1 MNTRISGRFAVK
13 TLEFDKVKQNVAE
26 KAATEQGKDRL
37 MSLPVSSDFETV
49 KRMHMETAEA
59 LRFLN
64 EGKRFPF
71 GGLYNIAE
79 AVKRA
84 RIGSILDVEELMQI
98 KSSMQAFGAL
108 KVFLLT
114 ESDEHPN
121 LAEYGR
127 NLVEFPKLVRQLEK
141 TVSEK
146 GEILDTASVKLAGL
160 RTGIA
165 TAKSKVRSQLEKIL
179 HDPNNQK
186 YFQDALVTMRGDRYV
201 IPIKQEYRAN
211 FPGIVHD
218 QSGTGA
224 TLFIEPMAVVNLN
237 NNIKRYLAEEKEEIE
252 RILRQLSG
260 AIGGE
265 GDTLLRCLAVA
276 ADVDAVYAKALYAVE
291 TKACQPQLVSNGGL
305 RIEKG
310 RHPLL
315 PAETAVPLDVNL
327 GETFN
332 TLLITGPNTG
342 GKTVALKAVGLFALM
357 SQTGMFIPALNV
369 KLPVFRA
376 VYADIGDEQ
385 SIEQSL
391 STFSGH
397 MMNLVSIL
405 QEVRERD
412 LVLVDEICAGTDP
425 NEGAALAMSILDHL
439 TKQGVFTMMTTHY
452 SELKTF
458 AFGREGM
465 ENASV
470 EFNPDT
476 LLPTYRLL
484 MGVPGSSNAFNISR
498 RLGLSEEIV
507 HNAGDLL
514 NEEHVHM
521 EDVLQGLEGER
532 RRFESRSREVE
543 ELRYESEKL
552 RNQLAWQK
560 KDFEKQKNE
569 LLRKARYQADEIYR
583 TSRREAEAVLKELRS
598 LKADI
603 DVKSLQAKA
612 EEARKRL
619 DKHLSLDEPLPEG
632 TPLTPANARS
642 GMTVLVKSLRKN
654 GTLLEV
660 KGKDGL
666 VSVGVL
672 KMTVPLSQC
681 LLVKDTP
688 KEKPRPSQYKHNASH
703 AMFVAKTEST
713 GQEVDVRGM
722 TTDEAIPYVDR
733 AIDDALL
740 AGISQVRIIHGKG
753 TGALRAGLHAYLKGH
768 RSVAAVALADLSMG
782 GAGVTVVTVR

>member
-1 MNTRISGRFAVK
+1 MNNRVTGRFAIK
-13 TLEFDKVKQNVAE
+13 TLEFDKVKMRAAE
-26 KAATEQGKDRL
+26 KAATELGKDKL
-37 MSLPVSSDFETV
+37 LALGISSDFETV

-59 LRFLN
+59 LRIIN
-64 EGKRFPF
+64 AGRRFPF

-84 RIGSILDVEELMQI
+84 RIGGVLDVEELMQI
-98 KSSMQAFGAL
+98 KTSMQAFGTL

-114 ESDEHPN
+114 ESDDHPN

-127 NLVEFPKLVRQLEK
+127 SLAEFPKLVRQLEK
-141 TVSEK
+141 SISEK
-146 GEILDTASVKLAGL
+146 GEILDAASVKLAGL
-160 RTGIA
+160 RVGIA
-165 TAKSKVRSQLEKIL
+165 SAKSKVRSQLEKIL

-186 YFQDALVTMRGDRYV
+186 FFQDALVTMRGDRYV

-237 NNIKRYLAEEKEEIE
+237 NTIKRYIAEEKEETE

-260 AIGGE
+260 AVGAEGE
-265 GDTLLRCLAVA
+265 TLLRCLSVA
-276 ADVDAVYAKALYAVE
+276 ADVDAVYARALYALD

-315 PAETAVPLDVNL
+315 PMETAVPLDVNL

-332 TLLITGPNTG
+332 TLLVTGPNTG

-357 SQTGMFIPALNV
+357 SQTGMFIPALNA

-458 AFGREGM
+458 AYGREGM

-569 LLRKARYQADEIYR
+569 LLRKARLQADEIYR
-583 TSRREAEAVLKELRS
+583 TSRREAETVLKELRS

-603 DVKSLQAKA
+603 DVKALQAKA

-619 DKHLSLDEPLPEG
+619 DKHLALDEPLPEG
-632 TPLTPANARS
+632 TPLTPDNARA

-681 LLVKDTP
+681 LLVKDKPQERP
-688 KEKPRPSQYKHNASH
+688 KPSKFKSSASH
-703 AMFVAKTEST
+703 ALFAAKTET
-713 GQEVDVRGM
+713 AEQEADVRGM
-722 TTDEAIPYVDR
+722 TTDEAIPFVDR

-768 RSVAAVALADLSMG
+768 KNVAAIALADIARG
-782 GAGVTVVTVR
+782 GAGVTVVTVK

>member
-1 MNTRISGRFAVK
+1 M
-13 TLEFDKVKQNVAE
+13 
-26 KAATEQGKDRL
+26 
-37 MSLPVSSDFETV
+37 
-49 KRMHMETAEA
+49 
-59 LRFLN
+59 
-64 EGKRFPF
+64 
-71 GGLYNIAE
+71 
-79 AVKRA
+79 
-84 RIGSILDVEELMQI
+84 
-98 KSSMQAFGAL
+98 
-108 KVFLLT
+108 
-114 ESDEHPN
+114 
-121 LAEYGR
+121 
-127 NLVEFPKLVRQLEK
+127 
-141 TVSEK
+141 
-146 GEILDTASVKLAGL
+146 
-160 RTGIA
+160 
-165 TAKSKVRSQLEKIL
+165 
-179 HDPNNQK
+179 
-186 YFQDALVTMRGDRYV
+186 
-201 IPIKQEYRAN
+201 
-211 FPGIVHD
+211 
-218 QSGTGA
+218 
-224 TLFIEPMAVVNLN
+224 
-237 NNIKRYLAEEKEEIE
+237 
-252 RILRQLSG
+252 
-260 AIGGE
+260 
-265 GDTLLRCLAVA
+265 
-276 ADVDAVYAKALYAVE
+276 
-291 TKACQPQLVSNGGL
+291 
-305 RIEKG
+305 
-310 RHPLL
+310 
-315 PAETAVPLDVNL
+315 DVNL

-357 SQTGMFIPALNV
+357 SQTGMFVPALNA

-458 AFGREGM
+458 AYGREGM

-507 HNAGDLL
+507 HSAGDLL

-569 LLRKARYQADEIYR
+569 LLRKARLQADEIYR
-583 TSRREAEAVLKELRS
+583 TSRREAETVLKELRS

-603 DVKSLQAKA
+603 DVKALQAKA

-619 DKHLSLDEPLPEG
+619 DKHLALDEPLPEG
-632 TPLTPANARS
+632 TPLTPDNARA

-681 LLVKDTP
+681 LLVKDKPQERP
-688 KEKPRPSQYKHNASH
+688 KPSKFKSSASH
-703 AMFVAKTEST
+703 ALFAAKTET
-713 GQEVDVRGM
+713 AEQEADVRGM
-722 TTDEAIPYVDR
+722 TTDEAIPFVDR

-740 AGISQVRIIHGKG
+740 AGITQVRIIHGKG

-768 RSVAAVALADLSMG
+768 KNVASIALADLVRG
-782 GAGVTVVTVR
+782 GAHTNY

>member
-59 LRFLN
+59 LRILN

-114 ESDEHPN
+114 QSDEHPN

-332 TLLITGPNTG
+332 TLLITCP
-342 GKTVALKAVGLFALM
+342 
-357 SQTGMFIPALNV
+357 
-369 KLPVFRA
+369 
-376 VYADIGDEQ
+376 DE
-385 SIEQSL
+385 
-391 STFSGH
+391 
-397 MMNLVSIL
+397 
-405 QEVRERD
+405 
-412 LVLVDEICAGTDP
+412 
-425 NEGAALAMSILDHL
+425 
-439 TKQGVFTMMTTHY
+439 
-452 SELKTF
+452 
-458 AFGREGM
+458 
-465 ENASV
+465 
-470 EFNPDT
+470 PD
-476 LLPTYRLL
+476 
-484 MGVPGSSNAFNISR
+484 G
-498 RLGLSEEIV
+498 
-507 HNAGDLL
+507 
-514 NEEHVHM
+514 HVH
-521 EDVLQGLEGER
+521 
-532 RRFESRSREVE
+532 
-543 ELRYESEKL
+543 
-552 RNQLAWQK
+552 
-560 KDFEKQKNE
+560 
-569 LLRKARYQADEIYR
+569 
-583 TSRREAEAVLKELRS
+583 
-598 LKADI
+598 
-603 DVKSLQAKA
+603 
-612 EEARKRL
+612 
-619 DKHLSLDEPLPEG
+619 
-632 TPLTPANARS
+632 S
-642 GMTVLVKSLRKN
+642 GIK
-654 GTLLEV
+654 
-660 KGKDGL
+660 
-666 VSVGVL
+666 
-672 KMTVPLSQC
+672 C
-681 LLVKDTP
+681 
-688 KEKPRPSQYKHNASH
+688 
-703 AMFVAKTEST
+703 
-713 GQEVDVRGM
+713 
-722 TTDEAIPYVDR
+722 
-733 AIDDALL
+733 
-740 AGISQVRIIHGKG
+740 
-753 TGALRAGLHAYLKGH
+753 
-768 RSVAAVALADLSMG
+768 
-782 GAGVTVVTVR
+782 

>member
-1 MNTRISGRFAVK
+1 MNNRISGRFAIK
-13 TLEFDKVKQNVAE
+13 TLEFDKVKQRAAE
-26 KAATEQGKDRL
+26 KAATELGKEKL
-37 MSLPVSSDFETV
+37 LALGISSDFETV

-59 LRFLN
+59 LRIIN
-64 EGKRFPF
+64 AGQRFPF
-71 GGLYNIAE
+71 GGLYNITE

-84 RIGSILDVEELMQI
+84 RIGGVLDVEELMQI
-98 KSSMQAFGAL
+98 KTSMQAFGAL

-114 ESDEHPN
+114 ESDDHPN
-121 LAEYGR
+121 LAAYGR
-127 NLVEFPKLVRQLEK
+127 SLAEFPKLVRQLEK
-141 TVSEK
+141 SISEK

-160 RTGIA
+160 RVGIA
-165 TAKSKVRSQLEKIL
+165 SAKTKIRAQLEKIL

-186 YFQDALVTMRGDRYV
+186 FFQDALITMRGDRYV

-224 TLFIEPMAVVNLN
+224 TLFIEPMTVVNLN
-237 NNIKRYLAEEKEEIE
+237 NNIKRYMAEEKEEIE

-260 AIGGE
+260 SVGAD
-265 GDTLLRCLAVA
+265 GDVILRCLDLA
-276 ADVDAVYAKALYAVE
+276 ADVDVVYARALYALD

-332 TLLITGPNTG
+332 TLLVTGPNTG

-357 SQTGMFIPALNV
+357 SQTGMFIPALNA

-498 RLGLSEEIV
+498 RLGLAEEIV

-569 LLRKARYQADEIYR
+569 LLRKARLQADEIYR

-598 LKADI
+598 LKSDI
-603 DVKSLQAKA
+603 DVKALQAKA

-619 DKHLSLDEPLPEG
+619 DKHLALDEPLPEG
-632 TPLTPANARS
+632 TILTPDNARA

-681 LLVKDTP
+681 LLVKD
-688 KEKPRPSQYKHNASH
+688 KPQEQAKPSKFKGSASH
-703 AMFVAKTEST
+703 VMFAAKTET
-713 GQEVDVRGM
+713 AEQEVDVRGM
-722 TTDEAIPYVDR
+722 TTDEAVPYVDR

-753 TGALRAGLHAYLKGH
+753 TGALRAGLHGYLKEH
-768 RSVAAVALADLSMG
+768 RSVAAIALADLARG
-782 GAGVTVVTVR
+782 GAGVTVVTVK

>member
-1 MNTRISGRFAVK
+1 MNSRVTGRFAIK
-13 TLEFDKVKQNVAE
+13 TLEFDKVKMRAAE
-26 KAATEQGKDRL
+26 KAATELGRDKL
-37 MSLPVSSDFETV
+37 LALGISSDFETV

-59 LRFLN
+59 LRIIN
-64 EGKRFPF
+64 TGRRFPF

-84 RIGSILDVEELMQI
+84 RIGGVLDVEELMQI
-98 KSSMQAFGAL
+98 KTSMQAFGTL

-114 ESDEHPN
+114 ESDDHPN

-127 NLVEFPKLVRQLEK
+127 SLAEFPKLVRQLDK
-141 TVSEK
+141 SISEK
-146 GEILDTASVKLAGL
+146 GEILDAASVKLAGL
-160 RTGIA
+160 RVGIA
-165 TAKSKVRSQLEKIL
+165 SAKSKVRSQLEKIL

-186 YFQDALVTMRGDRYV
+186 FFQDALVTMREDRYV

-237 NNIKRYLAEEKEEIE
+237 NTIKRYIAEEKEEME

-260 AIGGE
+260 AVGAEGE
-265 GDTLLRCLAVA
+265 TLLRCLSVA
-276 ADVDAVYAKALYAVE
+276 ADVDAVYARALYALD
-291 TKACQPQLVSNGGL
+291 TKACQPQLISNGGL

-315 PAETAVPLDVNL
+315 PMETAVPLDVSL

-332 TLLITGPNTG
+332 TLLVTGPNTG

-458 AFGREGM
+458 AYGRDGM

-507 HNAGDLL
+507 HNAGDFL

-569 LLRKARYQADEIYR
+569 LLRKARLQADEIYR
-583 TSRREAEAVLKELRS
+583 TSRREAETVLKELRS

-603 DVKSLQAKA
+603 DVKALQAKA

-619 DKHLSLDEPLPEG
+619 DKHLALDEPLPEG
-632 TPLTPANARS
+632 TPLTPDNARA

-672 KMTVPLSQC
+672 KMTVPLFQC
-681 LLVKDTP
+681 LLVKDKPQERP
-688 KEKPRPSQYKHNASH
+688 KPSKFKSNASH
-703 AMFVAKTEST
+703 ALFAAKTET
-713 GQEVDVRGM
+713 AEQEADVRGM
-722 TTDEAIPYVDR
+722 TTDEAIPFVDR

-768 RSVAAVALADLSMG
+768 KNVAAIALADLVRG
-782 GAGVTVVTVR
+782 GAGVTVVTVK

>member
-1 MNTRISGRFAVK
+1 MNNRISGRFAVK
-13 TLEFDKVKQNVAE
+13 TLEFDKVKLRAAG
-26 KAATEQGKDRL
+26 KAATELGRERL
-37 MSLPVSSDFETV
+37 LGIPVSSDFETV

-59 LRFLN
+59 RRIV
-64 EGKRFPF
+64 ESGRRFPF

-84 RIGSILDVEELMQI
+84 RIGGVLDVNELMQI

-108 KVFLLT
+108 KIFLLT
-114 ESDEHPN
+114 ESEMSPN

-127 NLVEFPKLVRQLEK
+127 NLTEFPKMIRQLEK
-141 TVSEK
+141 SISDK
-146 GEILDTASVKLAGL
+146 GEILDSASVKLAGL

-165 TAKSKVRSQLEKIL
+165 SAKNKVRSQLEKIL

-186 YFQDALVTMRGDRYV
+186 FFQDNLVTMRGDRYV
-201 IPIKQEYRAN
+201 IPIRQEYRAN
-211 FPGIVHD
+211 FPGVVHD

-237 NNIKRYLAEEKEEIE
+237 NTIKRYLAEEKEEVE
-252 RILRQLSG
+252 RILRQLSA

-265 GDTLLRCLAVA
+265 SEALQRCLSVS
-276 ADVDAVYAKALYAVE
+276 ADVDAVYAKALYAIE

-305 RIEKG
+305 RIDNG

-315 PAETAVPLDVNL
+315 DQETAVPLDVNL
-327 GETFN
+327 GDTFN

-342 GKTVALKAVGLFALM
+342 GKTVALKAVGLFVLM
-357 SQTGMFIPALNV
+357 SQTGMFIPALNAR
-369 KLPVFRA
+369 LPVFRA

-405 QEVRERD
+405 QEIRERD

-458 AFGREGM
+458 AYGREGM

-484 MGVPGSSNAFNISR
+484 MGVPGSSNAFSISR
-498 RLGLSEEIV
+498 KLGLSGEIV
-507 HNAGDLL
+507 RHAGELL

-569 LLRKARYQADEIYR
+569 MLRKARYQADEIYR

-598 LKADI
+598 LKADM
-603 DVKSLQAKA
+603 DVKALQAKA
-612 EEARKRL
+612 DSARKAL

-632 TPLTPANARS
+632 TPLTPENAKT
-642 GMTVLVKSLRKN
+642 GMVVMVKSLRKN
-654 GTLLEV
+654 GTILEV
-660 KGKDGL
+660 KGRDAL
-666 VSVGVL
+666 IAAGVL
-672 KMTVPLSQC
+672 KMTVPLTQC
-681 LLVKDTP
+681 LLIKDRPQEKVKP
-688 KEKPRPSQYKHNASH
+688 VKHRSNASH
-703 AMFVAKTEST
+703 MMFADKTESA

-722 TTDEAIPYVDR
+722 TTDEAVPFVDR

-740 AGISQVRIIHGKG
+740 AGITQVRIIHGKG
-753 TGALRAGLHAYLKGH
+753 TGALRAGLHTYLRGH
-768 RSVAAVALADLSMG
+768 KNVASIALADLALG
-782 GAGVTVVTVR
+782 GAGVTVVTVK

>member
-59 LRFLN
+59 LRILN

-114 ESDEHPN
+114 QSDEHPN

-507 HNAGDLL
+507 HNAG
-514 NEEHVHM
+514 
-521 EDVLQGLEGER
+521 
-532 RRFESRSREVE
+532 
-543 ELRYESEKL
+543 
-552 RNQLAWQK
+552 
-560 KDFEKQKNE
+560 
-569 LLRKARYQADEIYR
+569 
-583 TSRREAEAVLKELRS
+583 
-598 LKADI
+598 
-603 DVKSLQAKA
+603 
-612 EEARKRL
+612 
-619 DKHLSLDEPLPEG
+619 
-632 TPLTPANARS
+632 
-642 GMTVLVKSLRKN
+642 
-654 GTLLEV
+654 
-660 KGKDGL
+660 
-666 VSVGVL
+666 
-672 KMTVPLSQC
+672 
-681 LLVKDTP
+681 
-688 KEKPRPSQYKHNASH
+688 
-703 AMFVAKTEST
+703 
-713 GQEVDVRGM
+713 
-722 TTDEAIPYVDR
+722 
-733 AIDDALL
+733 
-740 AGISQVRIIHGKG
+740 
-753 TGALRAGLHAYLKGH
+753 
-768 RSVAAVALADLSMG
+768 
-782 GAGVTVVTVR
+782 

>member
-1 MNTRISGRFAVK
+1 M
-13 TLEFDKVKQNVAE
+13 
-26 KAATEQGKDRL
+26 
-37 MSLPVSSDFETV
+37 LP
-49 KRMHMETAEA
+49 
-59 LRFLN
+59 
-64 EGKRFPF
+64 P
-71 GGLYNIAE
+71 
-79 AVKRA
+79 
-84 RIGSILDVEELMQI
+84 
-98 KSSMQAFGAL
+98 
-108 KVFLLT
+108 
-114 ESDEHPN
+114 
-121 LAEYGR
+121 
-127 NLVEFPKLVRQLEK
+127 
-141 TVSEK
+141 
-146 GEILDTASVKLAGL
+146 
-160 RTGIA
+160 
-165 TAKSKVRSQLEKIL
+165 
-179 HDPNNQK
+179 
-186 YFQDALVTMRGDRYV
+186 
-201 IPIKQEYRAN
+201 
-211 FPGIVHD
+211 
-218 QSGTGA
+218 
-224 TLFIEPMAVVNLN
+224 
-237 NNIKRYLAEEKEEIE
+237 
-252 RILRQLSG
+252 
-260 AIGGE
+260 
-265 GDTLLRCLAVA
+265 
-276 ADVDAVYAKALYAVE
+276 
-291 TKACQPQLVSNGGL
+291 
-305 RIEKG
+305 
-310 RHPLL
+310 
-315 PAETAVPLDVNL
+315 ETAVPLDVNL

-357 SQTGMFIPALNV
+357 SQTGMFVPAMNA

-397 MMNLVSIL
+397 MMNIVSIL
-405 QEVRERD
+405 REVRERD

-439 TKQGVFTMMTTHY
+439 TKLGVFTMMTTHY

-498 RLGLSEEIV
+498 KLGLAEDII

-543 ELRYESEKL
+543 ALRYESEKL

-583 TSRREAEAVLKELRS
+583 TSRREAETVIKELRS
-598 LKADI
+598 LKADM
-603 DVKSLQAKA
+603 DVKALQAKA

-632 TPLTPANARS
+632 TQLTPDNARS
-642 GMTVLVKSLRKN
+642 GMTVLVKTLRKN
-654 GTLLEV
+654 GTVLEV
-660 KGKDGL
+660 KGKDAL

-672 KMTVPLSQC
+672 KMTVPLAQC
-681 LLVKDTP
+681 LLVKDKP
-688 KEKPRPSQYKHNASH
+688 KEQARPAKFRASASH
-703 AMFVAKTEST
+703 AMFTAKTET
-713 GQEVDVRGM
+713 AEQEVDVRGM

-740 AGISQVRIIHGKG
+740 AGMGQVRIIHGKG

-768 RSVAAVALADLSMG
+768 RSVAAIALADIAMG
-782 GAGVTVVTVR
+782 GAGVTVVTVK

>member
-26 KAATEQGKDRL
+26 KAATEQGKERL
-37 MSLPVSSDFETV
+37 LGLPVSSDFETV

-59 LRFLN
+59 LRILN

-114 ESDEHPN
+114 QSDEHPN

-291 TKACQPQLVSNGGL
+291 TKACQPQLASNGGL

>member
-1 MNTRISGRFAVK
+1 MNNRVTGRFAIK
-13 TLEFDKVKQNVAE
+13 TLEFDKVKMRAAE
-26 KAATEQGKDRL
+26 KAATELGKDKL
-37 MSLPVSSDFETV
+37 LALGISSDFETV

-59 LRFLN
+59 LRIIN
-64 EGKRFPF
+64 AGRRFPF

-84 RIGSILDVEELMQI
+84 RIGGVLDVEELMQI
-98 KSSMQAFGAL
+98 KTSMQAFGTL

-114 ESDEHPN
+114 ESDDHPN

-127 NLVEFPKLVRQLEK
+127 SLAEFPRLVRQLEK
-141 TVSEK
+141 SISEK

-160 RTGIA
+160 RVGIA
-165 TAKSKVRSQLEKIL
+165 SA
-179 HDPNNQK
+179 NNQK
-186 YFQDALVTMRGDRYV
+186 FFQDALVTMRGDRYV

-211 FPGIVHD
+211 FPGVVHD

-237 NNIKRYLAEEKEEIE
+237 NTIKRYIAEEKEETE

-260 AIGGE
+260 AVGAEGE
-265 GDTLLRCLAVA
+265 TLLRCLSVV
-276 ADVDAVYAKALYAVE
+276 ADVDAVYARALYALD

-315 PAETAVPLDVNL
+315 PMETAVPLDVNL

-332 TLLITGPNTG
+332 TLLVTGPNTG
-342 GKTVALKAVGLFALM
+342 GKTVALKTVGLFALM
-357 SQTGMFIPALNV
+357 SQTGMFIPALNA

-458 AFGREGM
+458 AYGREGM

-507 HNAGDLL
+507 HNAGELL

-569 LLRKARYQADEIYR
+569 LLRKARRQADEIYR
-583 TSRREAEAVLKELRS
+583 TSRREAETVLKELRS

-603 DVKSLQAKA
+603 DVKALQAKA

-619 DKHLSLDEPLPEG
+619 DKHLALDEPLPEG
-632 TPLTPANARS
+632 TPLTPDNARA

-681 LLVKDTP
+681 LLVKDKPQERP
-688 KEKPRPSQYKHNASH
+688 KPSKFKSSASH
-703 AMFVAKTEST
+703 ALFSAKTET
-713 GQEVDVRGM
+713 AEQEADVRGM
-722 TTDEAIPYVDR
+722 TTDEAIPFVDR

-768 RSVAAVALADLSMG
+768 KNVAAIALADIARG
-782 GAGVTVVTVR
+782 GAGVTVVTVK